1 MENWKSAEEVIT
13 GYCGSSRKK
22 ERVFGRKGWVG
33 HSVLHV
39 LGPGSGLLYLLVTLD
54 QSFDL
59 SASQF
64 PICKMEIALPV
75 LSTKQLVIF
84 ADHIETE
91 YRNAFGTWEV
101 LPGTLGVDLQ
111 TAGSRNFDLVTNRA
125 ASPALDD
132 GSIASWVT
140 LPLLP
145 SSELS
150 RFLWYVTAQKKNQK
164 AD

>member
-1 MENWKSAEEVIT
+1 M
-13 GYCGSSRKK
+13 
-22 ERVFGRKGWVG
+22 
-33 HSVLHV
+33 
-39 LGPGSGLLYLLVTLD
+39 
-54 QSFDL
+54 L
-59 SASQF
+59 SAPEKCCQE
-64 PICKMEIALPV
+64 P
-75 LSTKQLVIF
+75 ST
-84 ADHIETE
+84 
-91 YRNAFGTWEV
+91 
-101 LPGTLGVDLQ
+101 GVDLQ

-140 LPLLP
+140 LPLLL